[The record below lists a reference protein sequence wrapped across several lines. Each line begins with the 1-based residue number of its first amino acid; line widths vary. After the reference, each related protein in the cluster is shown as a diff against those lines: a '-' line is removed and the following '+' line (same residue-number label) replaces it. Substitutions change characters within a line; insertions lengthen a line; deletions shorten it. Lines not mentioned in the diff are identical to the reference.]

1 MGRNS
6 FAEEFIKA
14 FVIFLAGGFIYGII
28 EIIYR
33 GHTHPSMFVLG
44 GLCLLWIGGFDSF
57 FVKTPPLW
65 AQLIAGGIFITAA
78 EFACGMI
85 FNIALGL
92 RVWDY
97 SKIPLNIMGQICPP
111 YFFAWVILSLP
122 AVMTENAIRSAFG
135 RSAD

>member
-1 MGRNS
+1 MSRKG
-6 FAEEFIKA
+6 FAAEFIKA
-14 FVIFLAGGFIYGII
+14 FVIFLTGGFIYGLI

-57 FVKTPPLW
+57 FAKTPPLW
-65 AQLIAGGIFITAA
+65 VQLIAGGVFITAA

-85 FNIALGL
+85 FNVALGM

-97 SKIPLNIMGQICPP
+97 SKLPLNIMGQICLP
-111 YFFAWVILSLP
+111 YSFAWVMLTLP
-122 AVMTENAIRSAFG
+122 AIMAENALRGAFE
-135 RSAD
+135 RE